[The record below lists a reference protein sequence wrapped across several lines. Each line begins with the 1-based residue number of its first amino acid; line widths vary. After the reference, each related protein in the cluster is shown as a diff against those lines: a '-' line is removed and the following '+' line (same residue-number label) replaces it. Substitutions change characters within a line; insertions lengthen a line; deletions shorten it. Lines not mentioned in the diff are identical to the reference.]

1 MFEKILYPTDLS
13 KASSKITPYVIEMA
27 KKFNSEVHILYVAHV
42 RHYYSYIEME
52 TGYVDDFEN
61 EIVKRAEKQLA
72 ILTKDFSGLNVKVTV
87 LRGHPSQ
94 EIIDY
99 VESKD
104 IDLIIMGHSS
114 TGIERAILGSV
125 AGHAVKYS
133 QVPVMVISPEVLKD

>member
-1 MFEKILYPTDLS
+1 MFEKLLYPTDLS
-13 KASSKITPYVIEMA
+13 SASSKITPYVIEMA

-42 RHYYSYIEME
+42 RHYYSYIELE

-61 EIVKRAEKQLA
+61 EIVHRAEKQIDDL
-72 ILTKDFSGLNVKVTV
+72 IKKFNGIKVKATV

-94 EIIDY
+94 EVVSY
-99 VESKD
+99 AESED

-125 AGHAVKYS
+125 AGHTVKYS
-133 QVPVMVISPEVLKD
+133 PVPVMVISPEILKP

>member
-1 MFEKILYPTDLS
+1 MFERILYPTDLS
-13 KASSKITPYVIEMA
+13 KASKKITPYVIEMA
-27 KKFNSEVHILYVAHV
+27 KKFNSEVHIMFVAHV

-52 TGYVDDFEN
+52 TGFIDDFEN
-61 EIVKRAEKQLA
+61 EIVQRSEKQLE
-72 ILTKDFSGLNVKVTV
+72 ILSKDFEGVNVKITV

-94 EIIDY
+94 EILHY
-99 VESKD
+99 VDSEN

-133 QVPVMVISPEVLKD
+133 PVPVMVISPEILKH